1 LTNRVQSRHEE
12 FFNDCCEAI
21 EHSETREDKN
31 DPPAVFDPTGHDI
44 VRAAIGS
51 NLRGQHRQY
60 RKCRFQNCH
69 PHAHAFALVKEREI
83 AEDEKSEGTPRAIRT
98 QARVLSSSLSRNGES
113 EARTPFICFRLQ
125 CSTNFFL
132 VFFLAEELLMVDR
145 YENFDWCILYS
156 IV

>member
-60 RKCRFQNCH
+60 RKCRLQNCH

-98 QARVLSSSLSRNGES
+98 QARVFSSSLSRNGES
-113 EARTPFICFRLQ
+113 EARTHFPLRNDNKEENGEILWCFQKDDGR
-125 CSTNFFL
+125 TY
-132 VFFLAEELLMVDR
+132 ELYR
-145 YENFDWCILYS
+145 THY
-156 IV
+156 